1 MKKIKIYSVILT
13 LIANSCGY
21 TYRSSYLN
29 QTNNWSRI
37 KCVAIMPFQNLTEY
51 PKAGEIMSDI
61 IATEFYITQRFGVA
75 ERTEVQRF
83 IDTVGLVVPQEIDAT
98 FARKIGEMMNVD
110 AVLVGAVT
118 EFWYRN
124 ARQKF
129 SEEEPIVGAGFKLI
143 DVKTGE
149 VLWSSSYTRT
159 SYDILLTQ
167 RDPLNRIAQIV
178 AEKATFSLHEIP
190 LPSGKIELNCADG
203 WKTVAQKKL
212 EVTQQAEGQTK
223 TTRKTEQTTAMTPAV
238 QRNQPV
244 VQQPPPLTDPEAIAL
259 SKQFVRGKSII
270 MREIKFQGNTS
281 VLEQGSYV
289 YLDRIG
295 KILQSRSDIKIRIDA
310 HSDPFGSEE
319 ECLALTN
326 NWANTIRN
334 YLITK
339 YSIPEDRVSAKG
351 FGSSLPL
358 MPNVTKRGREMNR
371 RIEITILES
380 K

>member
-1 MKKIKIYSVILT
+1 MKKLKIYLILLILSVS
-13 LIANSCGY
+13 SCGY
-21 TYRSSYLN
+21 TFRSNHLSD
-29 QTNNWSRI
+29 TNNWSRI
-37 KCVAIMPFQNLTEY
+37 KCIAVMPFLNLTEY
-51 PKAGEIMSDI
+51 PNAGKIMSDI
-61 IATEFYITQRFGVA
+61 ISTEFYITQRFGVA
-75 ERTEVQRF
+75 ERTEVEQF
-83 IDTVGLVVPQEIDAT
+83 IETVGLTVPQEIDST
-98 FARKIGEMMNVD
+98 FARKIGELMNVD
-110 AVLVGAVT
+110 AVLIGSVT

-143 DVKTGE
+143 YVRTGE

-190 LPSGKIELNCADG
+190 LPSGKIENNCADG

-212 EVTQQAEGQTK
+212 GVAKAIKK
-223 TTRKTEQTTAMTPAV
+223 TGQTTAMTPVV
-238 QRNQPV
+238 QQNMPV

-259 SKQFVRGKSII
+259 SKQFVKGKSII
-270 MREIKFQGNTS
+270 MRELKFRGNTT
-281 VLEQGSYV
+281 VLEQGSYL

-295 KILQSRSDIKIRIDA
+295 KILQSKPDIKIRIDA
-310 HSDPFGSEE
+310 HSDPFGTEE
-319 ECLALTN
+319 ECLSLTN
-326 NWANTIRN
+326 EWANTIKN

-339 YSIPEDRVSAKG
+339 YKFLEERIRSKG
-351 FGSSLPL
+351 FGSSIPL
-358 MPNVTKRGREMNR
+358 MPNITKRGREMNR

>member
-1 MKKIKIYSVILT
+1 MKLKIYTVVLILS
-13 LIANSCGY
+13 LNSCGY
-21 TYRSSYLN
+21 TFRSSHLSN
-29 QTNNWSRI
+29 TDNWSRI

-51 PKAGEIMSDI
+51 PNAGKIMSDI
-61 IATEFYITQRFGVA
+61 ISTEFYITQRFGVA
-75 ERTEVQRF
+75 ERTEVERF
-83 IDTVGLVVPQEIDAT
+83 IEAVGLTVPQEIDPT
-98 FARKIGEMMNVD
+98 FARRIGELMNVD
-110 AVLVGAVT
+110 AVLIGSVT

-178 AEKATFSLHEIP
+178 AEKATFALHEIP
-190 LPSGKIELNCADG
+190 LPSGKIELNCVDG

-212 EVTQQAEGQTK
+212 EVAKITNK
-223 TTRKTEQTTAMTPAV
+223 INTPK
-238 QRNQPV
+238 PV
-244 VQQPPPLTDPEAIAL
+244 AHQNPPSIQQPPKLTDPQAIAL
-259 SKQFVRGKSII
+259 SKQFVKGKSII
-270 MREIKFQGNTS
+270 MREIKFRGNTA
-281 VLEQGSYV
+281 VLEQGSYE

-295 KILQSRSDIKIRIDA
+295 KIVQSRPDIKIRIDA
-310 HSDPFGSEE
+310 HSDPFGTEE
-319 ECLALTN
+319 ECISLTN

-339 YSIPEDRVSAKG
+339 YSLQQDRIVSKG
-351 FGSSLPL
+351 FGSSIPL
-358 MPNVTKRGREMNR
+358 MPNITKRGREMNR
-371 RIEITILES
+371 RIEVTILES

>member
-1 MKKIKIYSVILT
+1 MKKIKVYLILMILSV
-13 LIANSCGY
+13 NSCGY
-21 TYRSSYLN
+21 TFRSN
-29 QTNNWSRI
+29 HIADTENWSRI
-37 KCVAIMPFQNLTEY
+37 KCVAVMPFQNLTEY

-83 IDTVGLVVPQEIDAT
+83 IEAVGLTVPQEIDAT
-98 FARKIGEMMNVD
+98 FARKIGELMNVD
-110 AVLVGAVT
+110 AVLMGSVT

-178 AEKATFSLHEIP
+178 AEKATFSLHKIP

-212 EVTQQAEGQTK
+212 DVAK
-223 TTRKTEQTTAMTPAV
+223 TIKKTEQTAGATPVA
-238 QRNQPV
+238 QQSMPLDR
-244 VQQPPPLTDPEAIAL
+244 QPPPLTDPEAIAL
-259 SKQFVRGKSII
+259 SKQFVKGKSII
-270 MREIKFQGNTS
+270 MRGIKFSGNTT

-295 KILQSRSDIKIRIDA
+295 KILQSRRDIKIRIDA
-310 HSDPFGSEE
+310 HSDPFGTEE
-319 ECLALTN
+319 ECLSLTN
-326 NWANTIRN
+326 EQANTIRN

-339 YSIPEDRVSAKG
+339 YSIQGERITSKG
-351 FGSSLPL
+351 FGSSIPL
-358 MPNVTKRGREMNR
+358 MPNITKRGREMNR

-380 K
+380 Q